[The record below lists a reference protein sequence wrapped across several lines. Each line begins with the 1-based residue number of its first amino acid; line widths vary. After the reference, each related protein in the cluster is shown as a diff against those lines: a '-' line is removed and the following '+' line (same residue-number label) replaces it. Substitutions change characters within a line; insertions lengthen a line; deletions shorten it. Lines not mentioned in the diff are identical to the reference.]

1 MNIDSSV
8 KTVVKLIG
16 TSKDVKKA
24 MAELIIEDDIF
35 TFDSFIPMPDDLI
48 GTSTTQELIPD
59 EDYERILMDF
69 KVRMDRGEVAHFE
82 VPPMSHT
89 IQKNYIKK
97 YGYDNWE
104 DWSLNNWGCKGGT
117 FDTEVISDTEFSFCT
132 INATPHPAMVRMS
145 MKYPKVEFRIKYAD
159 EDVGYN
165 VGHYTILN
173 GSTIHTDVF
182 KTFSTESFLTAYNI
196 IQDDYYTREL
206 FHELNE
212 EEALN
217 AISGK
222 DEYLH
227 IILYAILE
235 LEIIDSEYGTIIN
248 DYLLNKAVDYEQ
260 YEYAARLKNL
270 FDSQVPNN

>member
-16 TSKDVKKA
+16 ASKDVKKA
-24 MAELIIEDDIF
+24 MSELIIEDDIF
-35 TFDSFIPMPDDLI
+35 TFDSFIPMPNELR

-59 EDYERILMDF
+59 EEYERVLMNF
-69 KVRMDRGEVAHFE
+69 KVRMDRGEIAHFE
-82 VPPMSHT
+82 APPMSHS
-89 IQKNYIKK
+89 IQKDYIKK

-104 DWSLNNWGCKGGT
+104 DWSLNNWGCKGGA

-145 MKYPKVEFRIKYAD
+145 MKYPKVEFRIRYAD

-165 VGHYTILN
+165 VGYYTMLD
-173 GSTIHTDVF
+173 GSTIYTNVF
-182 KTFSTESFLTAYNI
+182 KDFSTESFLTAYNI

-206 FHELNE
+206 IHELTKS
-212 EEALN
+212 EALD
-217 AISGK
+217 AIVGK

-227 IILYAILE
+227 IILEAILE
-235 LEIIDSEYGTIIN
+235 LEILDSEYGIIIN
-248 DYLLNKAVDYEQ
+248 SHLLRKAVEYEQ
-260 YEYAARLKNL
+260 YEYAAKLKKL
-270 FDSQVPNN
+270 FDSQVSNN